1 MERNGNGAFLTHTV
15 LVGKCTCA
23 PSILHGTVKAKVN
36 FRVPQNM
43 KNVANTNN
51 GTQQGLNV
59 KMLHYVH
66 VTAQSENDWECPSS
80 SQRTSTARNILKD
93 TQHNMQCSS
102 YNTSFSLQYLSL
114 GVSSQSSLTPLPRSP
129 VNSQS
134 NATRQHRASRDCTSC
149 NTAGKS
155 AQ

>member
-1 MERNGNGAFLTHTV
+1 M
-15 LVGKCTCA
+15 
-23 PSILHGTVKAKVN
+23 N

-59 KMLHYVH
+59 KMLL
-66 VTAQSENDWECPSS
+66 QISLCNDWECPSS
-80 SQRTSTARNILKD
+80 SQRTCTARNIPKD

-134 NATRQHRASRDCTSC
+134 NATREHRASRDCTSC

-155 AQ
+155 AQQWTQTTSTVVHQ